1 MPGNRLLKS
10 LRQFNVLA
18 GIGLLAGV
26 LALLW
31 PMLQR
36 GYPITYS
43 TQFNLSWAFQYQRQ
57 FFGGQFYPR
66 WLEYSNFGYGNP
78 TFAFYPPL
86 CMVTTLPF
94 RLLGL
99 DMPGSLVASMGLAM
113 AVFGLGLYALLQ
125 QLLPWALALGLA
137 LASMAGPYWLLDIY
151 ERGAIGEV
159 WAIALMPWVLWASL
173 QTICRPQSIGPVAVL
188 ALSYGLLTLSH
199 LPTLLVFTLIWLPL
213 PWVLGGR
220 DPLWPRV
227 GRCYLGFGLG
237 LGWAAFYLLPAFWDQ
252 RFIQIDWVNYHS
264 FQLPQNHLILSGLIQ
279 LRPQWLWNPVIPNS
293 NLPFHTGLVE
303 YWIWVMAVVSG
314 AGILVFWE
322 RLARK
327 SKGAPLIQESSST
340 GGLGSTAPLNQ
351 AILLY
356 SLGASLVAL
365 LMMTDLL
372 AWLYEWVLPLRRI
385 QFSWRWMAVTTV
397 TVPWLLGS
405 LAGWGWGHKRLRL
418 LLLVGIGL
426 AMGVQT
432 WQGFYVLSKAEF
444 DSQIVETFAS
454 LAEAKQFPYEPQQQP
469 GRALKW
475 QLKWYE
481 SEFHW
486 VFPDGLALGDVW
498 EYRPLA
504 ATLGMPPPRVAPLL
518 EWKGEAGSLLESQ
531 PKASLVDLETSEALL
546 QVEEWSYGYR
556 RFRAV
561 NPTNQD
567 QWVALR
573 TFYYPGWSVDLDG
586 RMWSSAPG
594 VGGVLLVR
602 IPPGEHRVE
611 VRYLGTAADWLG
623 WILTGVAGVL
633 LVELRRLLRLLGL
646 RTTEEAT
653 PC

>member
-1 MPGNRLLKS
+1 MKA
-10 LRQFNVLA
+10 LRQPKLLVALA
-18 GIGLLAGV
+18 LLTGV

-36 GYPITYS
+36 GYPITHS
-43 TQFNLSWAFQYQRQ
+43 THFNLSWAFQYQRQ

-78 TFAFYPPL
+78 TFAFYAPL
-86 CMVTTLPF
+86 CMVAPLPF

-113 AVFGLGLYALLQ
+113 AVFGLGLYVLLRQ
-125 QLLPWALALGLA
+125 VLPWALALGLA
-137 LASMAGPYWLLDIY
+137 LLSMAGPYWLVDIY
-151 ERGAIGEV
+151 QRGAIGEV
-159 WAIALMPWVLWASL
+159 WAIAILPWIFWASL

-220 DPLWPRV
+220 DPFWPRV

-252 RFIQIDWVNYHS
+252 RHVQVDFVNFAEEYTPHHR
-264 FQLPQNHLILSGLIQ
+264 LMLSGLMQ
-279 LRPQWLWNPVIPNS
+279 LQPRWTEHWFES
-293 NLPFHTGLVE
+293 NLVGYWVWMAAVLVGAGLLVFLE
-303 YWIWVMAVVSG
+303 WLARRTEGTLLLQGSG
-314 AGILVFWE
+314 ADEFP
-322 RLARK
+322 LAK
-327 SKGAPLIQESSST
+327 AT
-340 GGLGSTAPLNQ
+340 
-351 AILLY
+351 LLY

-372 AWLYEWVLPLRRI
+372 AGLYEWVLPLRRI
-385 QFSWRWMAVTTV
+385 QFSWRWMAVTAV

-405 LAGWGWGHKRLRL
+405 LAGWGWGHKRLQL

-432 WQGFYVLSKAEF
+432 WQGLQLMSKAGF
-444 DSQIVETFAS
+444 DLQLVQTFQE
-454 LAEAKQFPYEPQQQP
+454 LAAAKQFPHEPQERP
-469 GRALKW
+469 GIAFLH
-475 QLKWYE
+475 L
-481 SEFHW
+481 HW
-486 VFPDGLALGDVW
+486 RFPDGLALVDAL
-498 EYRPLA
+498 EYRPRQ
-504 ATLGMPPPRVAPLL
+504 ATLPMPPPQVDPLL
-518 EWKGEAGSLLESQ
+518 QWQGEVEDPA
-531 PKASLVDLETSEALL
+531 ALL
-546 QVEEWSYGYR
+546 QVEEWRYGYR

-561 NPTNQD
+561 NPTSQE
-567 QWVALR
+567 QSVALR
-573 TFYYPGWSVDLDG
+573 TFYYPAWRLQIDG
-586 RMWSSAPG
+586 RFRAAEPNG
-594 VGGVLLVR
+594 VGLLQVR

-633 LVELRRLLRLLGL
+633 LVELRRLLRWRPWL
-646 RTTEEAT
+646 RTPEQEMAEGSTST
-653 PC
+653 

>member
-1 MPGNRLLKS
+1 MKA
-10 LRQFNVLA
+10 LRQPKLLVGLA
-18 GIGLLAGV
+18 LLTGV

-36 GYPITYS
+36 GYPITHS
-43 TQFNLSWAFQYQRQ
+43 THFNLSWAFQYQRQ

-78 TFAFYPPL
+78 TIAFYAPL
-86 CMVTTLPF
+86 CMVAPLPF

-113 AVFGLGLYALLQ
+113 AVFGLGLYVLLRQ
-125 QLLPWALALGLA
+125 VLPWALALGLA
-137 LASMAGPYWLLDIY
+137 LLSMAGPYWLVDIY
-151 ERGAIGEV
+151 QRGAIGEV
-159 WAIALMPWVLWASL
+159 WAIAILPWIFWASL

-220 DPLWPRV
+220 DPFWPRV

-252 RFIQIDWVNYHS
+252 RHVQVDFVNFAEEYTPHHR
-264 FQLPQNHLILSGLIQ
+264 LMLSGLMQ
-279 LRPQWLWNPVIPNS
+279 LQPRWTEHWFES
-293 NLPFHTGLVE
+293 NLVGYWVWMAAVLVGAGLLVFLE
-303 YWIWVMAVVSG
+303 WLARRTEGTLLLQGSG
-314 AGILVFWE
+314 ADEFP
-322 RLARK
+322 LAK
-327 SKGAPLIQESSST
+327 AT
-340 GGLGSTAPLNQ
+340 
-351 AILLY
+351 LLY

-372 AWLYEWVLPLRRI
+372 AGLYEWVLPLRRI
-385 QFSWRWMAVTTV
+385 QFSWRWMAVTAV

-405 LAGWGWGHKRLRL
+405 LAGWGWGHKRLQL

-432 WQGFYVLSKAEF
+432 WQGLQLMSKAGF
-444 DSQIVETFAS
+444 DLQLVQTFQE
-454 LAEAKQFPYEPQQQP
+454 LAAAKQFPHEPQERP
-469 GRALKW
+469 GIAFLH
-475 QLKWYE
+475 L
-481 SEFHW
+481 HW
-486 VFPDGLALGDVW
+486 RFPDGLALVDAL
-498 EYRPLA
+498 EYRPRQ
-504 ATLGMPPPRVAPLL
+504 ATLPMPPPQVDPLL
-518 EWKGEAGSLLESQ
+518 QWQGEVEDPA
-531 PKASLVDLETSEALL
+531 ALL
-546 QVEEWSYGYR
+546 QVEEWRYGYR

-561 NPTNQD
+561 NPTSQE
-567 QWVALR
+567 QSVALR
-573 TFYYPGWSVDLDG
+573 TFYYPAWRLQIDG
-586 RMWSSAPG
+586 RFRAAEPNG
-594 VGGVLLVR
+594 VGLLQVR

-633 LVELRRLLRLLGL
+633 LVELRRLLRWRPWL
-646 RTTEEAT
+646 RTPEQEMAEGSTST
-653 PC
+653 

>member
-1 MPGNRLLKS
+1 MKA
-10 LRQFNVLA
+10 LRQPKLLVGLA
-18 GIGLLAGV
+18 LLTGV

-36 GYPITYS
+36 GYPITHS
-43 TQFNLSWAFQYQRQ
+43 THFNLSWAFQYQRQ

-86 CMVTTLPF
+86 CMVAPLPF

-113 AVFGLGLYALLQ
+113 AVFGLGLYVLLRQ
-125 QLLPWALALGLA
+125 VLPWALALGLA
-137 LASMAGPYWLLDIY
+137 LLSMAGPYWLVDIY
-151 ERGAIGEV
+151 QRGAIGEV
-159 WAIALMPWVLWASL
+159 WAIAILPWIFWASL

-220 DPLWPRV
+220 DPFWPRV

-252 RFIQIDWVNYHS
+252 RHVQVDFVNFAEEYTPHHR
-264 FQLPQNHLILSGLIQ
+264 LMLSGLMQ
-279 LRPQWLWNPVIPNS
+279 LQPRWTEHWFES
-293 NLPFHTGLVE
+293 NLVGYWVWMAAVLVGAGLLVFLE
-303 YWIWVMAVVSG
+303 WLARRTEGTLLLQGSG
-314 AGILVFWE
+314 ADEFP
-322 RLARK
+322 LAK
-327 SKGAPLIQESSST
+327 AT
-340 GGLGSTAPLNQ
+340 
-351 AILLY
+351 LLY

-372 AWLYEWVLPLRRI
+372 AGLYEWVLPLRRI
-385 QFSWRWMAVTTV
+385 QFSWRWMAVTAV

-405 LAGWGWGHKRLRL
+405 LAGWGWGHKRLQL

-432 WQGFYVLSKAEF
+432 WQGLQLMSKAGF
-444 DSQIVETFAS
+444 DLQLVQTFQE
-454 LAEAKQFPYEPQQQP
+454 LAAAKQFPHEPQERP
-469 GRALKW
+469 GIAFLH
-475 QLKWYE
+475 L
-481 SEFHW
+481 HW
-486 VFPDGLALGDVW
+486 RFPDGLALVDAL
-498 EYRPLA
+498 EYRPRQ
-504 ATLGMPPPRVAPLL
+504 ATLPMPPPQVDPLL
-518 EWKGEAGSLLESQ
+518 QWQGEVEDPA
-531 PKASLVDLETSEALL
+531 ALL
-546 QVEEWSYGYR
+546 QVEEWRYGYR

-561 NPTNQD
+561 NPTSQE
-567 QWVALR
+567 QSVALR
-573 TFYYPGWSVDLDG
+573 MFYYPAWRLQIDG
-586 RMWSSAPG
+586 RFRAAEPNG
-594 VGGVLLVR
+594 VGLLQVR

-633 LVELRRLLRLLGL
+633 LVELRRLLRWRPWL
-646 RTTEEAT
+646 RTPEQEMAEGSTST
-653 PC
+653 

>member
-1 MPGNRLLKS
+1 MKA
-10 LRQFNVLA
+10 LRQPKLLVGLA
-18 GIGLLAGV
+18 LLTGV

-36 GYPITYS
+36 GYPITHS
-43 TQFNLSWAFQYQRQ
+43 THFNLSWAFQYQRQ

-78 TFAFYPPL
+78 TFAFYAPL
-86 CMVTTLPF
+86 CMVAPLPF

-113 AVFGLGLYALLQ
+113 AVFGLGLYVLLRQ
-125 QLLPWALALGLA
+125 VLPWALALGLA
-137 LASMAGPYWLLDIY
+137 LLSMAGPYWLVDIY
-151 ERGAIGEV
+151 QRGAIGEV
-159 WAIALMPWVLWASL
+159 WAIAILPWIFWASL

-220 DPLWPRV
+220 DPFWPRV

-252 RFIQIDWVNYHS
+252 RHVQVDFVNFAEEYTPHHR
-264 FQLPQNHLILSGLIQ
+264 LMLSGLMQ
-279 LRPQWLWNPVIPNS
+279 LQPRWTEHWFES
-293 NLPFHTGLVE
+293 NLVGYWVWMAAVLVGAGLLVFLE
-303 YWIWVMAVVSG
+303 WLARRTEGTLLLQGSG
-314 AGILVFWE
+314 ADEFP
-322 RLARK
+322 LAK
-327 SKGAPLIQESSST
+327 AT
-340 GGLGSTAPLNQ
+340 
-351 AILLY
+351 LLY

-372 AWLYEWVLPLRRI
+372 AGLYEWVLPLRRI
-385 QFSWRWMAVTTV
+385 QFSWRWMAVTAV

-405 LAGWGWGHKRLRL
+405 LAGWGWGHKRLQL

-432 WQGFYVLSKAEF
+432 WQGLQLMSKAGF
-444 DSQIVETFAS
+444 DLQLVQTFQE
-454 LAEAKQFPYEPQQQP
+454 LAAAKQFPHEPQERP
-469 GRALKW
+469 GIAFLH
-475 QLKWYE
+475 L
-481 SEFHW
+481 HW
-486 VFPDGLALGDVW
+486 RFPDGLALVDAL
-498 EYRPLA
+498 EYRPRQ
-504 ATLGMPPPRVAPLL
+504 ATLPMPPPQVDPLL
-518 EWKGEAGSLLESQ
+518 QWQGEVEDPA
-531 PKASLVDLETSEALL
+531 ALL
-546 QVEEWSYGYR
+546 QVEEWRYGYR

-561 NPTNQD
+561 NPTSQE
-567 QWVALR
+567 QSVALR
-573 TFYYPGWSVDLDG
+573 TFYYPAWRLQIDG
-586 RMWSSAPG
+586 RFRAAEPNG
-594 VGGVLLVR
+594 VGLLQVR

-633 LVELRRLLRLLGL
+633 LVELRRLLRWRPWL
-646 RTTEEAT
+646 RTPEQEMAEGSTST
-653 PC
+653 

>member
-1 MPGNRLLKS
+1 MKA
-10 LRQFNVLA
+10 LRQPKLLVGLA
-18 GIGLLAGV
+18 LLTGV

-36 GYPITYS
+36 GYPITHS
-43 TQFNLSWAFQYQRQ
+43 THFNLSWAFQYQRQ
-57 FFGGQFYPR
+57 FFGRQFYPR

-86 CMVTTLPF
+86 CMVAPLPF

-113 AVFGLGLYALLQ
+113 AVFGLGLYVLLRQ
-125 QLLPWALALGLA
+125 VLPWALALGLA
-137 LASMAGPYWLLDIY
+137 LLSMAGPYWLVDIY
-151 ERGAIGEV
+151 QRGAIGEV
-159 WAIALMPWVLWASL
+159 WAIAILPWIFWASL

-220 DPLWPRV
+220 DPFWPRV

-252 RFIQIDWVNYHS
+252 RHVQVDFVNFAEEYTPHHR
-264 FQLPQNHLILSGLIQ
+264 LMLSGLMQ
-279 LRPQWLWNPVIPNS
+279 LQPRWTEHWFES
-293 NLPFHTGLVE
+293 NLVGYWVWMAAVLVGAGLLVFLE
-303 YWIWVMAVVSG
+303 WLARRTEGTLLLQGSG
-314 AGILVFWE
+314 ADEFP
-322 RLARK
+322 LAK
-327 SKGAPLIQESSST
+327 AT
-340 GGLGSTAPLNQ
+340 
-351 AILLY
+351 LLY

-372 AWLYEWVLPLRRI
+372 AGLYEWVLPLRRI
-385 QFSWRWMAVTTV
+385 QFSWRWMAVTAV

-405 LAGWGWGHKRLRL
+405 LAGWGWEHKRLQL

-432 WQGFYVLSKAEF
+432 WQGLQLMSKAGF
-444 DSQIVETFAS
+444 DLQLVQTFQE
-454 LAEAKQFPYEPQQQP
+454 LAAAKQFPHEPQERP
-469 GRALKW
+469 GIAFLH
-475 QLKWYE
+475 L
-481 SEFHW
+481 HW
-486 VFPDGLALGDVW
+486 RFPDGLALVDAL
-498 EYRPLA
+498 EYRPRQ
-504 ATLGMPPPRVAPLL
+504 ATLPMPPPQVDPLL
-518 EWKGEAGSLLESQ
+518 QWQGEVEDPA
-531 PKASLVDLETSEALL
+531 ALL
-546 QVEEWSYGYR
+546 QVEEWRYGYR

-561 NPTNQD
+561 NPTSQE
-567 QWVALR
+567 QSVALR
-573 TFYYPGWSVDLDG
+573 TFYYPAWRLQIDG
-586 RMWSSAPG
+586 RFRAAEPNG
-594 VGGVLLVR
+594 VGLLQVR

-633 LVELRRLLRLLGL
+633 LVELRRLLRWRPWL
-646 RTTEEAT
+646 RTPEQEMAEGSTST
-653 PC
+653 

>member
-1 MPGNRLLKS
+1 MKA
-10 LRQFNVLA
+10 LRQPKLLVGLA
-18 GIGLLAGV
+18 LLTGV

-36 GYPITYS
+36 GYPITHS
-43 TQFNLSWAFQYQRQ
+43 THFNLSWAFQYQRQ

-86 CMVTTLPF
+86 CMVAPLPF

-113 AVFGLGLYALLQ
+113 AVFGLGLYVLLRQ
-125 QLLPWALALGLA
+125 VLPWALALGLA
-137 LASMAGPYWLLDIY
+137 LLSMAGPYWLVDIY
-151 ERGAIGEV
+151 QRGAIGEV
-159 WAIALMPWVLWASL
+159 WAIAILPWIFWASL

-220 DPLWPRV
+220 DPFWPRV

-252 RFIQIDWVNYHS
+252 RHVQVDFVNFAEEYTPHHR
-264 FQLPQNHLILSGLIQ
+264 LMLSGLMQ
-279 LRPQWLWNPVIPNS
+279 LQPRWTEHWFES
-293 NLPFHTGLVE
+293 NLVGYWVWMAAVLVGAGLLVFLE
-303 YWIWVMAVVSG
+303 WLARRTEGTLLLQGSG
-314 AGILVFWE
+314 ADEFP
-322 RLARK
+322 LAK
-327 SKGAPLIQESSST
+327 AT
-340 GGLGSTAPLNQ
+340 
-351 AILLY
+351 LLY

-365 LMMTDLL
+365 LMMTDLP
-372 AWLYEWVLPLRRI
+372 AGLYEWVLPLRRI
-385 QFSWRWMAVTTV
+385 QFSWRWMAVTAV

-405 LAGWGWGHKRLRL
+405 LAGWGWGHKRLQL

-432 WQGFYVLSKAEF
+432 WQGLQLMSKAGF
-444 DSQIVETFAS
+444 DLQLVQTFQE
-454 LAEAKQFPYEPQQQP
+454 LAAAKQFPHEPQERP
-469 GRALKW
+469 GIAFLH
-475 QLKWYE
+475 L
-481 SEFHW
+481 HW
-486 VFPDGLALGDVW
+486 RFPDGLALVDAL
-498 EYRPLA
+498 EYRPRQ
-504 ATLGMPPPRVAPLL
+504 ATLPMPPPQVDPLL
-518 EWKGEAGSLLESQ
+518 QWQGEVEDPA
-531 PKASLVDLETSEALL
+531 ALL
-546 QVEEWSYGYR
+546 QVEEWRYGYR

-561 NPTNQD
+561 NPTSQE
-567 QWVALR
+567 QSVALR
-573 TFYYPGWSVDLDG
+573 TFYYPAWRLQIDG
-586 RMWSSAPG
+586 RFRAAEPNG
-594 VGGVLLVR
+594 VGLLQVR

-633 LVELRRLLRLLGL
+633 LVELRRLLRWRPWL
-646 RTTEEAT
+646 RTPEQEMAEGSTST
-653 PC
+653 

>member
-1 MPGNRLLKS
+1 MKA
-10 LRQFNVLA
+10 LRQPKLLVGLA
-18 GIGLLAGV
+18 LLTGV

-36 GYPITYS
+36 GYPITHS
-43 TQFNLSWAFQYQRQ
+43 THFNLSWAFQYQRQ

-86 CMVTTLPF
+86 CMVAPLPF

-99 DMPGSLVASMGLAM
+99 DMPGSLVASMGLAI
-113 AVFGLGLYALLQ
+113 AVFGLGLYVLLRQ
-125 QLLPWALALGLA
+125 VLPWALALGLA
-137 LASMAGPYWLLDIY
+137 LLSMAGPYWLVDIY
-151 ERGAIGEV
+151 QRGAIGEV
-159 WAIALMPWVLWASL
+159 WAIAILPWIFWASL

-220 DPLWPRV
+220 DPFWPRV

-252 RFIQIDWVNYHS
+252 RHVQVDFVNFAEEYTPHHR
-264 FQLPQNHLILSGLIQ
+264 LMLSGLMQ
-279 LRPQWLWNPVIPNS
+279 LQPRWTEHWFES
-293 NLPFHTGLVE
+293 NLVGYWVWMAAVLVGAGLLVFLE
-303 YWIWVMAVVSG
+303 WLARRTEGTLLLQGSG
-314 AGILVFWE
+314 ADEFP
-322 RLARK
+322 LAE
-327 SKGAPLIQESSST
+327 AT
-340 GGLGSTAPLNQ
+340 
-351 AILLY
+351 LLY

-372 AWLYEWVLPLRRI
+372 AGLYEWVLPLRRI
-385 QFSWRWMAVTTV
+385 QFSWRWMAVTAV

-405 LAGWGWGHKRLRL
+405 LAGWGWGHKRLQL

-432 WQGFYVLSKAEF
+432 WQGLQLMSKAGF
-444 DSQIVETFAS
+444 DLQLVQTFQE
-454 LAEAKQFPYEPQQQP
+454 LAAAKQFPHEPQERP
-469 GRALKW
+469 GIAFLH
-475 QLKWYE
+475 L
-481 SEFHW
+481 HW
-486 VFPDGLALGDVW
+486 RFPDGLALVDAL
-498 EYRPLA
+498 EYRPRQ
-504 ATLGMPPPRVAPLL
+504 ATLPMPPPQVDPLL
-518 EWKGEAGSLLESQ
+518 QWQGEVEDPA
-531 PKASLVDLETSEALL
+531 ALL
-546 QVEEWSYGYR
+546 QVEEWRYGYR

-561 NPTNQD
+561 NPTSQE
-567 QWVALR
+567 QSVALR
-573 TFYYPGWSVDLDG
+573 TFYYPAWRLQIDG
-586 RMWSSAPG
+586 RFRAAEPNG
-594 VGGVLLVR
+594 VGLLQVR

-633 LVELRRLLRLLGL
+633 LVELRRLLRWRPWL
-646 RTTEEAT
+646 RTPEQEMAEGSTST
-653 PC
+653 

>member
-1 MPGNRLLKS
+1 MKA
-10 LRQFNVLA
+10 LRQPKLLVGLA
-18 GIGLLAGV
+18 LLTGV

-36 GYPITYS
+36 GYPITHS
-43 TQFNLSWAFQYQRQ
+43 THFNLRWAFQYQRQ

-78 TFAFYPPL
+78 TFAFYAPL
-86 CMVTTLPF
+86 CMVAPLPF

-113 AVFGLGLYALLQ
+113 AVFGLGLYVLLRQ
-125 QLLPWALALGLA
+125 VLPWALALGLA
-137 LASMAGPYWLLDIY
+137 LLSMAGPYWLVDIY
-151 ERGAIGEV
+151 QRGAIGEV
-159 WAIALMPWVLWASL
+159 WAIAILPWIFWASL

-220 DPLWPRV
+220 DPFWPRV

-252 RFIQIDWVNYHS
+252 RHVQVDFVNFAEEYTPHHR
-264 FQLPQNHLILSGLIQ
+264 LMLSGLMQ
-279 LRPQWLWNPVIPNS
+279 LQPRWTEHWFES
-293 NLPFHTGLVE
+293 NLVGYWVWMAAVLVGAGLLVFLE
-303 YWIWVMAVVSG
+303 WLARRTEGTLLLQGSG
-314 AGILVFWE
+314 ADEFP
-322 RLARK
+322 LAK
-327 SKGAPLIQESSST
+327 AT
-340 GGLGSTAPLNQ
+340 
-351 AILLY
+351 LLY

-372 AWLYEWVLPLRRI
+372 AGLYEWVLPLRRI
-385 QFSWRWMAVTTV
+385 QFSWRWMAVTAV

-405 LAGWGWGHKRLRL
+405 LAGWGWGHKRLQL

-432 WQGFYVLSKAEF
+432 WQGLQLMSKAGF
-444 DSQIVETFAS
+444 DLQLVQTFQE
-454 LAEAKQFPYEPQQQP
+454 LAAAKQFPHEPQERP
-469 GRALKW
+469 GIAFLH
-475 QLKWYE
+475 L
-481 SEFHW
+481 HW
-486 VFPDGLALGDVW
+486 RFPDGLALVDAL
-498 EYRPLA
+498 EYRPRQ
-504 ATLGMPPPRVAPLL
+504 ATLPMPPPQVDPLL
-518 EWKGEAGSLLESQ
+518 QWQGEVEDPA
-531 PKASLVDLETSEALL
+531 ALL
-546 QVEEWSYGYR
+546 QVEEWRYGYR

-561 NPTNQD
+561 NPTSQE
-567 QWVALR
+567 QSVALR
-573 TFYYPGWSVDLDG
+573 TFYYPAWRLQIDG
-586 RMWSSAPG
+586 RFRAAEPNG
-594 VGGVLLVR
+594 VGLLQVR

-633 LVELRRLLRLLGL
+633 LVELRRLLRWRPWL
-646 RTTEEAT
+646 RTPEQEMAEGSTST
-653 PC
+653 

>member
-1 MPGNRLLKS
+1 MKA
-10 LRQFNVLA
+10 LRQPKLLVGLA
-18 GIGLLAGV
+18 LLTGV

-36 GYPITYS
+36 GYPITHS
-43 TQFNLSWAFQYQRQ
+43 THFNLSWAFQYQRQ

-86 CMVTTLPF
+86 CMVAPLPF

-113 AVFGLGLYALLQ
+113 AVFGLGLYVLLRQ
-125 QLLPWALALGLA
+125 VLPWALALGLA
-137 LASMAGPYWLLDIY
+137 LLSMTGPYWLVDIY
-151 ERGAIGEV
+151 QRGAIGEV
-159 WAIALMPWVLWASL
+159 WAIAILPWIFWASL

-188 ALSYGLLTLSH
+188 ALSYGLLMLSH

-220 DPLWPRV
+220 DPFWPRV

-252 RFIQIDWVNYHS
+252 RHVQVDFVNFAEEYTPHHR
-264 FQLPQNHLILSGLIQ
+264 LMLSGLMQ
-279 LRPQWLWNPVIPNS
+279 LQPRWTEHWFES
-293 NLPFHTGLVE
+293 NLVGYWVWMAAVLVGAGLLVFLE
-303 YWIWVMAVVSG
+303 WLARRTEGTLLLQGSG
-314 AGILVFWE
+314 ADEFP
-322 RLARK
+322 LAK
-327 SKGAPLIQESSST
+327 AT
-340 GGLGSTAPLNQ
+340 
-351 AILLY
+351 LLY

-372 AWLYEWVLPLRRI
+372 AGLYEWVLPLRRI
-385 QFSWRWMAVTTV
+385 QFSWRWMAVTAV

-405 LAGWGWGHKRLRL
+405 LAGWGWGHKRLQL

-432 WQGFYVLSKAEF
+432 WQGLQLMSKAGF
-444 DSQIVETFAS
+444 DLQLVQTFQE
-454 LAEAKQFPYEPQQQP
+454 LAAAKQFPHEPQERP
-469 GRALKW
+469 GIAFLH
-475 QLKWYE
+475 L
-481 SEFHW
+481 HW
-486 VFPDGLALGDVW
+486 RFPDGLALVDAL
-498 EYRPLA
+498 EYRPRQ
-504 ATLGMPPPRVAPLL
+504 ATLPMPPPQVDPLL
-518 EWKGEAGSLLESQ
+518 QWQGEVEDPA
-531 PKASLVDLETSEALL
+531 ALL
-546 QVEEWSYGYR
+546 QVEEWRYGYR

-561 NPTNQD
+561 NPTSQE
-567 QWVALR
+567 QSVALR
-573 TFYYPGWSVDLDG
+573 TFYYPAWRLQIDG
-586 RMWSSAPG
+586 RFRAAEPNG
-594 VGGVLLVR
+594 VGLLQVR

-633 LVELRRLLRLLGL
+633 LVELRRLLRWRPWL
-646 RTTEEAT
+646 RTPEQEMAEGSTST
-653 PC
+653 